1 MSLNNYNKLQKEGAD
16 KIGIKL
22 PSLKAASISRES
34 NILNLENTLARI
46 NDFKADAGWLMQ
58 SDSVKIQSD
67 STGISQDSPL
77 IEAQFNKGNN
87 SLHIKLVT
95 NGQYNVVELISDAIA
110 DSDSIDDSQQKISAY
125 SEQKIYMRNDLAN
138 LVIMSPTTASGG
150 SRKTAGLKKV
160 AGRSSL
166 NNLWDLAPSLLWIVK
181 RKMHHEPRYS
191 RTLSFCTPRQ
201 TSINARLG
209 TLSEPRRTVWKW
221 FKWST
226 FRHFK
231 KRNAFVCGRW

>member
-125 SEQKIYMRNDLAN
+125 SEQKIYMRNDLAKESSN
-138 LVIMSPTTASGG
+138 NVANYRQWWQQENSGIKEGCWQVIAQQFMGFSAEPSMDSKKENAS
-150 SRKTAGLKKV
+150 
-160 AGRSSL
+160 
-166 NNLWDLAPSLLWIVK
+166 
-181 RKMHHEPRYS
+181 
-191 RTLSFCTPRQ
+191 
-201 TSINARLG
+201 
-209 TLSEPRRTVWKW
+209 
-221 FKWST
+221 
-226 FRHFK
+226 
-231 KRNAFVCGRW
+231 